1 MTRKRN
7 LKSWFRKLR
16 LGRFAADEQGVAA
29 VEFAAVLPV
38 VLLLLLGCLEV
49 PRFVLT
55 YQKLAR
61 TSHSVADLVSQADE
75 PMTNPQMQDV
85 FRAAKMIMAP
95 NDIVGAGKVIVS
107 SINNPTGTVSITWQ
121 QSSGSLGVN
130 SKLGIAGK
138 TNPPLPAGLSPTT
151 GDEVLV
157 AEVFY
162 TYTPVIGTLIYKGSQ
177 LYTISY
183 SRPRNKNLMTEP
195 K

>member
-1 MTRKRN
+1 MKFWLRK
-7 LKSWFRKLR
+7 FR
-16 LGRFAADEQGVAA
+16 LGRFATDEQGVAA
-29 VEFAAVLPV
+29 VEFGLLLPM
-38 VLLLLLGCLEV
+38 VLLLLLACFEI

-75 PMTNPQMQDV
+75 PMTSPQMQDV
-85 FRAAKMIMAP
+85 FSAAKMIMAP

-107 SINNPTGTVSITWQ
+107 SINNPAGTVTITWQ
-121 QSSGSLGVN
+121 QSKGSLGVSSN
-130 SKLGIAGK
+130 LGPAGTK
-138 TNPPLPAGLSPTT
+138 NPTLPAGLSPKV

-162 TYTPVIGTLIYKGSQ
+162 NFKPVIGTLIYKGSQ
-177 LYTISY
+177 LYMVSY